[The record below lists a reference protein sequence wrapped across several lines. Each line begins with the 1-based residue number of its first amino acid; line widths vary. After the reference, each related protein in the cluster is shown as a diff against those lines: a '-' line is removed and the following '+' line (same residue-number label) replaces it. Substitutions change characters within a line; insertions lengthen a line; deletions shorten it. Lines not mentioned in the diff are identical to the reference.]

1 MTTGSLQSSP
11 LAFSAT
17 ADSLCVEARG
27 SLPLCMASR
36 AAGIAG
42 FVVKHLAHAVW
53 VSLMVLIPLFGF
65 WLASSLAAYNNATQW
80 FALLV
85 GLALFP
91 ILPLGWE
98 LFSAWRRKR
107 NPKPGPAILT
117 RLDRLVLRTLI
128 INGLFLGGM
137 MWQARAESFRALAVR
152 GDWMLDGF
160 NGPIAQTMRD
170 WMLGF
175 ADRLDRRTKKADDT
189 YGKSDKAPENVKP
202 PLPEPIA
209 PIDPTT
215 PQTPTEPIRP
225 PGSWPLP
232 TAMNPLVTAISED
245 EAHSVEAVGQYF
257 AVRITD
263 KKELVK
269 ALHDYVITR
278 LHYDDNALK
287 LIEARE
293 YDKVPAQTA
302 EAVFASRT
310 GVCEGYARL
319 MVALGKAAGV
329 EIAYVT
335 GSIRDSERR
344 LQLSDDPWDTTI
356 QEALEGVGHAWNA
369 VKIDDRWYPMD
380 VTWDDSS
387 THATRTTYLFT
398 PPQLMAYDHFP
409 DDPKWQLLDKPLSLG
424 DFVRQ
429 PMLMPSIGELG
440 LTLVSPT
447 RSQVTVSGEITIVLD
462 NPRGAAVSARALR
475 EGSADGAKGER
486 CEVTEGKQTT
496 VTCALDDG
504 EYEIR
509 LFGAPASR
517 TKGGSFMLDQFE
529 TILANS
535 R

>member
-1 MTTGSLQSSP
+1 
-11 LAFSAT
+11 
-17 ADSLCVEARG
+17 
-27 SLPLCMASR
+27 MASR
-36 AAGIAG
+36 AGKALG
-42 FVVKHLAHAVW
+42 FVAKHVAYAIW

-80 FALLV
+80 FSLLV

-91 ILPLGWE
+91 ILPVGWE
-98 LFSAWRRKR
+98 LFYAWRRKK
-107 NPKPGPAILT
+107 NPKASPAILT
-117 RLDRLVLRTLI
+117 RLDRLVLRTLV

-160 NGPIAQTMRD
+160 DGPIASTMRG

-175 ADRLDRRTKKADDT
+175 ADRLDRRTQKADDA

-202 PLPEPIA
+202 PPPEPVKP

-215 PQTPTEPIRP
+215 QTPDAEPTRP

-232 TAMNPLVTAISED
+232 AERNPLVTAITED
-245 EAHSVEAVGQYF
+245 EAHSVEAVGEYF

-269 ALHDYVITR
+269 ALHDYVIGR
-278 LHYDDNALK
+278 LTYDDNALK
-287 LIEARE
+287 LIEARD
-293 YDKVPAQTA
+293 YDKVPPQTA
-302 EAVFASRT
+302 EAVFESRT

-344 LQLSDDPWDTTI
+344 LQISDDPWDTSM

-429 PMLMPSIGELG
+429 PMMMPSIGELG

-447 RSQVTVSGEITIVLD
+447 RSQVTVDGEITIELD
-462 NPRGAAVSARALR
+462 NPYGAAISARALR
-475 EGSADGAKGER
+475 EGSADGDKGER
-486 CEVTEGKQTT
+486 CDVTEGKKTT
-496 VTCALDDG
+496 VTCKLADG

-517 TKGGSFMLDQFE
+517 TKSGSYMLDQFG

-535 R
+535 H